1 MPGKILLD
9 RGNGQGIRFA
19 PSAWLE
25 PEIPCHVCPSRHA
38 RLAKQPKA
46 VYLYYKAK
54 CRSCRWRDEYNR
66 FYD

>member
-1 MPGKILLD
+1 MAILEGLELL
-9 RGNGQGIRFA
+9 RFA

-54 CRSCRWRDEYNR
+54 CRSCRWRPAGVR
-66 FYD
+66 L